1 MAIQVP
7 SPLTKGQKARM
18 RGCHSTVTT
27 ESAHPLFPEPST
39 TSRPIENH
47 LQMDA
52 NKPPDKLSV
61 FIVFPKC
68 EDLYSRFSPR
78 DTPLIN
84 EQFEVCLMDRFARSP
99 GTRPRAECYKD
110 VPTPSSPFITDPP
123 SWPSP
128 FGQRRRNLFAILREI
143 P

>member
-7 SPLTKGQKARM
+7 SPLAKGQKARM

-61 FIVFPKC
+61 FILFPKC

-99 GTRPRAECYKD
+99 GTRPKSECNRD
-110 VPTPSSPFITDPP
+110 VPTASSPFYGR
-123 SWPSP
+123 SP
-128 FGQRRRNLFAILREI
+128 ILAFPLWAKEKEPVRHFA
-143 P
+143 